1 MLKRE
6 REEKRQQMTAGWALS
21 MRLEIRLILETLEK
35 DNEIV
40 LEVREEREIAR

>member
-1 MLKRE
+1 
-6 REEKRQQMTAGWALS
+6 

-35 DNEIV
+35 DKEIV